1 MSRSY
6 ASLRRRPI
14 PQHRQKILLGLLPI
28 PGYEVR
34 NPPANH
40 HGVDLPAIRKKIE
53 LNRAAI
59 EEGRVIFP
67 GLGVSKRPLTIVTS
81 SATYVVGW
89 ASRGGKRAIS
99 IAGESSPSDGKIL
112 FLHMGEPMVFAGLG
126 DQLYITTP
134 VIFIAR
140 RQYQGIGVPEWCTD
154 EVRDRAIFA
163 SFENLNFVNTDWS
176 AA

>member
-1 MSRSY
+1 
-6 ASLRRRPI
+6 
-14 PQHRQKILLGLLPI
+14 
-28 PGYEVR
+28 
-34 NPPANH
+34 
-40 HGVDLPAIRKKIE
+40 
-53 LNRAAI
+53 
-59 EEGRVIFP
+59 
-67 GLGVSKRPLTIVTS
+67 
-81 SATYVVGW
+81 
-89 ASRGGKRAIS
+89 
-99 IAGESSPSDGKIL
+99 
-112 FLHMGEPMVFAGLG
+112 MVFAGLG

>member
-1 MSRSY
+1 VSRSH

-14 PQHRQKILLGLLPI
+14 PQHRQKVLLGLLPI

-34 NPPANH
+34 NPPVNH

-59 EEGRVIFP
+59 EEGKVIFP
-67 GLGVSKRPLTIVTS
+67 GLGVSKHPMTIVTS
-81 SATYVVGW
+81 SATYVAGW

-99 IAGESSPSDGKIL
+99 IAGESSPRHGKIL
-112 FLHMGEPMVFAGLG
+112 FLCMGEPMVFAGPG
-126 DQLYITTP
+126 DKLYITSP

-154 EVRDRAIFA
+154 ELRDRVIFA
-163 SFENLNFVNTDWS
+163 SFENLNFADTDRF

>member
-14 PQHRQKILLGLLPI
+14 PQHRQKVLLGVLPI

-34 NPPANH
+34 NPPVNH
-40 HGVDLPAIRKKIE
+40 HGVDLPAIRKKME

-59 EEGRVIFP
+59 EEGKIIFP
-67 GLGVSKRPLTIVTS
+67 GLGVSKRPMTVVTS

-89 ASRGGKRAIS
+89 ASRGGKRTFS
-99 IAGESSPSDGKIL
+99 IAGESSPNDAKIL
-112 FLHMGEPMVFAGLG
+112 FLQMGEPMVFTGPG
-126 DQLYITTP
+126 DTLCITPP

-163 SFENLNFVNTDWS
+163 SFENLNFADTDRF